1 MNSERV
7 LNGRYEVGELIGRG
21 GMADVYLARDVL
33 LGRSVAIKVLRP
45 DLARDPLFQ
54 SRFRREAQAVA
65 ALNHPAIVSIFDTGD
80 QDMPNAAAHDDVRVP
95 FIVMEYVAG
104 RTIRD
109 FIKSRDLSVDDA
121 IHHTVG
127 ILAALEYSHR
137 AGIVHRD
144 IKPANVMITPD
155 GAVKVMDFGIAR
167 AMADSAATMT
177 QTQAVLGT
185 AQYLSPEQARG
196 ETVDARS
203 DLYSA
208 ACVLYEMLA
217 SRPPFI
223 GDSPV
228 SVAYQHVREHPDAP
242 SVYNENVSAALDSVL
257 AKALQKD
264 RVDRFQG
271 AADFRDAL
279 QRARHGI
286 AVAPDRSAGGLPT
299 EAMSTVGVA
308 GLPADD
314 ADKPQTRAMA
324 RVRAGGPLTNDDVHP
339 DEEAPAEDERS
350 SAMALGRGNEP
361 HDDRRKRRRAWVVT
375 LFIFLAL
382 VLAAGAFVLVQ
393 MNQPKE
399 PVTVAVPNVAE
410 MTETEAQN
418 KIYGAGLTP
427 QVEEDFHDSVENG
440 TVIESSPSAGEQVL
454 PDSEVTI
461 VVSKGPSTVVI
472 PEDLAGQTE
481 SAVRDT
487 LQRLGL
493 TTGITTTTNSASVP
507 RDRLVSTD
515 PRLGE
520 KVKIDT
526 TVNLVISTGTVK
538 VPNVVD
544 MTKEEAES
552 TLTDP
557 ALSLLVEFK
566 EEENSV
572 VEPGTITGQSYP
584 QGTEVEPGSVVEATV
599 ATEPEKEPKEE
610 STGEPDPKKSPSPS
624 ESPAQPDD
632 PGKPGKDQDNPP
644 AKGKG

>member
-1 MNSERV
+1 MNPERV

-104 RTIRD
+104 RTIREY
-109 FIKSRDLSVDDA
+109 IKARELSVDDA
-121 IHHTVG
+121 IHHSIG

-208 ACVLYEMLA
+208 ACLLYEMLA
-217 SRPPFI
+217 GRPPFI

-264 RVDRFQG
+264 RADRFQD
-271 AADFRDAL
+271 AAAFRDAL
-279 QRARHGI
+279 QSARRGVP
-286 AVAPDRSAGGLPT
+286 VAPDDSEGAPPT

-308 GLPADD
+308 GLASTDSD
-314 ADKPQTRAMA
+314 VHETRAMA
-324 RVRAGGPLTNDDVHP
+324 RMRAGGRLTNDDVHP
-339 DEEAPAEDERS
+339 DEEALDQDERS
-350 SAMALGRGNEP
+350 STLALTRDDDR
-361 HDDRRKRRRAWVVT
+361 HDDRRKRRRAWIVT
-375 LFIFLAL
+375 LFIVLAL
-382 VLAAGAFVLVQ
+382 VLAAGTYILLQ
-393 MNQPKE
+393 MNQPEE
-399 PVTVAVPNVAE
+399 PVTVAVPTVVE

-418 KIYGAGLTP
+418 AIYGAGLTP
-427 QVEEDFHDSVENG
+427 QVEEDFHDSVEEG
-440 TVIESSPSAGEQVL
+440 TVFESAPGAGEQVL

-461 VVSKGPSTVVI
+461 VVSKGPSSVLI

-493 TTGITTTTNSASVP
+493 TTGTTTTTNSATVP
-507 RDRLVSTD
+507 RDRLVATD
-515 PRLGE
+515 PGLGE
-520 KVKIDT
+520 KVKIDA

-544 MTKEEAES
+544 MTKEEAEA

-557 ALSLLVEFK
+557 ALSLRVEFK
-566 EEENSV
+566 DEENSV
-572 VEPGTITGQSYP
+572 VAPGTITAQSYP
-584 QGTEVEPGSVVEATV
+584 QGTEVEPGSVIEVTV
-599 ATEPEKEPKEE
+599 ATEPEKEPEE
-610 STGEPDPKKSPSPS
+610 EETAKPDPEKSADPPKDSEKPKKGK
-624 ESPAQPDD
+624 DD
-632 PGKPGKDQDNPP
+632 PAKKD
-644 AKGKG
+644 KG